1 LTGRR
6 TLFQHAPYST
16 AYNDGQIEFHSE
28 NVMTRTPEPPATRR
42 DFLTGTALRRKV
54 EQAGGE
60 LADAI
65 AEALPA
71 AEIPQAG
78 PTVRLET
85 RAMACLFSVVM
96 NPGPPKRVMT
106 ASDALDMIHALEAQM
121 TVYCPESELSQ
132 LNRKA
137 ALEAVRVEPA
147 LFQLLLS
154 ARQISRETA
163 GAFDPT
169 SGPLIALWRKCRGE
183 GRIPTAEEIA
193 GGLAVTGMSHVQFDE
208 VEHTVRFDRAG
219 VELNLGAIGK
229 GYAVDRAAAFL
240 VQEGVEDW
248 LFHGGFSSVLVR
260 GDHCGYGGWPVGI
273 RNPLLP
279 HERLATILLRDQS
292 LSTSGSNVQYFRH
305 AGKRYGHIVDPRT
318 GWPAEELLSVTV
330 IAPTAAAADALSTAF
345 FVGGVENALGYCDNH
360 PEISAIFVRPPSR
373 GRTLEVLLCGV
384 PEEVLFFEG
393 NVEAE
398 VYRRA

>member
-1 LTGRR
+1 LT
-6 TLFQHAPYST
+6 QKVPPAS
-16 AYNDGQIEFHSE
+16 AYNGQIAFPPESF
-28 NVMTRTPEPPATRR
+28 MTSPAEPSATRR
-42 DFLTGTALRRKV
+42 DFLTGTALRRQA
-54 EQAGGE
+54 EHAGGE
-60 LADAI
+60 LADAV
-65 AEALPA
+65 AEALPVND
-71 AEIPQAG
+71 IPRAG

-85 RAMACLFSVVM
+85 RAMACTFSVVM
-96 NPGPPKRVMT
+96 NPGPSRRVMT

-121 TVYCPESELSQ
+121 TVYRPQSELSQ
-132 LNRKA
+132 LNRQA
-137 ALEAVRVEPA
+137 AAGLVQVEPG
-147 LFQLLLS
+147 LFQVLLL
-154 ARQISRETA
+154 ARDISRETA

-169 SGPLIALWRKCRGE
+169 SGPLIALWRACRDA
-183 GRIPTAEEIA
+183 GRIPTTDEIA
-193 GGLAVTGMSHVQFDE
+193 GTLAVVGMHYIIFDE
-208 VEHTVRFDRAG
+208 AERTVRFDRPG

-229 GYAVDRAAAFL
+229 GHAVDRAAAFL
-240 VQEGVEDW
+240 VQEGVDEW

-279 HERLATILLRDQS
+279 HERLATILLSDQS

-318 GWPAEELLSVTV
+318 GWPAEQLLSVTV
-330 IAPTAAAADALSTAF
+330 TAPTAAIADALSTAF
-345 FVGGVENALGYCDNH
+345 FVGGVENSLRYCDNH
-360 PEISAIFVRPPSR
+360 PEIGAIFVRLPKR
-373 GRTLEVLLCGV
+373 GRTLEILLCGV